1 MSNHIKI
8 TYVNRSMNQDLPKIF
23 LFLKNELPTFDALRD
38 GVAWR
43 VIEDVGRGSSCTL
56 NYPIETAVSA
66 SWNGHSCQTAM
77 LDSTIGKRY
86 CVVEDETGIT
96 ITESGNAG
104 NTRSI
109 DVASKIHVINGIS
122 VDLYKDGKLMMR
134 KKTVAYDQKATFV
147 LHPKLYWGLA
157 SEIQEGEQL
166 SSAVLNSDS
175 FFEQDLE
182 GVSEVTVGLYGNAE
196 DGYCFKIES
205 QK

>member
-1 MSNHIKI
+1 MSNNVKI

-23 LFLKNELPTFDALRD
+23 LFLKNEIPTFDALKE

-43 VIEDVGRGSSCTL
+43 VLEDVGRGSSCKL

-66 SWNGHSCQTAM
+66 SWNDHTCQTAM

-86 CVVEDETGIT
+86 CVAEDETGIT
-96 ITESGNAG
+96 ISEDGNAG

-109 DVASKIHVINGIS
+109 DVANKIHVANGIS

-182 GVSEVTVGLYGNAE
+182 GVSEAVVGLYGNAQ
-196 DGYCFKIES
+196 DGYQFKIDS
-205 QK
+205 WK